1 MSAVGNNIDQM
12 LSCFDDEARGIVAD
26 LISQISAIV
35 ERNSIYGEIAVCV
48 VSSSLLEGVAM
59 GQAEGK
65 K

>member
-1 MSAVGNNIDQM
+1 MSAVSDNIGQM
-12 LSCFDDEARGIVAD
+12 LSVFDDEARGIVSG
-26 LISQISAIV
+26 LVEEISAIV